1 MSIQHRRTL
10 VVSVMVIVDEDD
22 VAVCVCSSVVPWDE
36 LFIPV
41 KEPLAVCDGTIQT
54 QGNGFLDWRDI
65 HGQ

>member
-1 MSIQHRRTL
+1 
-10 VVSVMVIVDEDD
+10 MVIVDEDD